1 MLKYL
6 KRKEEVFYALIW
18 MMVFLFPVV
27 TSTFHASDG
36 TNSPHQIP
44 WNEILHIWSFV
55 ATFFVCFTI
64 HDWFIAP
71 LLVFRNKRMLYL
83 ALIVVTLG
91 IFYGSSCV
99 LAPHRHRQKE
109 MERMDKMGFHDME
122 GREPGGERDAA
133 FMDNGHKPDF
143 RPEGDAHM
151 TQGNGNVP
159 PANAKTDDGKNHESF
174 KDSILKWNHGPHGPK
189 PPFPIFPKSGEFLSL
204 IIMILLFGLN
214 VGVKYFFKSDDANKH
229 ITELERNNLEQQ
241 LEYLKY
247 QINPHFFMNTLN
259 NIHALIDI
267 DPDQAKYT
275 VLVLSKMMRYLLY
288 DGERQYIPIRKEVD
302 FIRNYV
308 ELMSIR
314 YPKRVDISVDVDEDI
329 PNGAVPPL
337 LFITF
342 VENAFKHG
350 VSAASNSYI
359 HISVKTNEA
368 KDRVTLVCNNSKH
381 PGKKN
386 STSREGGVGLKNAM
400 RRLKLVYGE
409 NCKINVDET
418 DKAYNVTL
426 EVPTLKEKLL
436 AAQADDN
443 SNSSLKKNK
452 PTRHDKSTCH

>member
-18 MMVFLFPVV
+18 LMVFLFPVA

-44 WNEILHIWSFV
+44 WSEILHIWSFM

-83 ALIVVTLG
+83 GLIVVALG
-91 IFYGSSCV
+91 LFYGSSCV
-99 LAPHRHRQKE
+99 LEPHRHRQKE
-109 MERMDKMGFHDME
+109 MDKMGFREMDGH
-122 GREPGGERDAA
+122 EPGGEHDAE
-133 FMDNGHKPDF
+133 FGNHTPKPDF
-143 RPEGDAHM
+143 RPEGDGCMASGGAPSAVNAPSAVAKA
-151 TQGNGNVP
+151 GNGE
-159 PANAKTDDGKNHESF
+159 GRESF
-174 KDSILKWNHGPHGPK
+174 KDSIFKLNHGPYGPK
-189 PPFPIFPKSGEFLSL
+189 PPFPLFPKSGEFLSL
-204 IIMILLFGLN
+204 VIMILLFGLN

-314 YPKRVDISVDVDEDI
+314 YPKRVDISVDVDEDLS
-329 PNGAVPPL
+329 NGAVPPL

-381 PGKKN
+381 AAKK
-386 STSREGGVGLKNAM
+386 SATSREGGVGLKNAM

-409 NCKINVDET
+409 SCKLRVEET
-418 DKAYNVTL
+418 DNAYNVTL
-426 EVPTLKEKLL
+426 EVPTLEEKLL
-436 AAQADDN
+436 AVQADE
-443 SNSSLKKNK
+443 SSITPQTKNK
-452 PTRHDKSTCH
+452 ATRHD

>member
-44 WNEILHIWSFV
+44 WNEILHIWSFM

-91 IFYGSSCV
+91 IFYGSSCM
-99 LAPHRHRQKE
+99 LAPHRHRQNE
-109 MERMDKMGFHDME
+109 MEKMGFREME
-122 GREPGGERDAA
+122 GHEPGGEHDVE
-133 FMDNGHKPDF
+133 FMGDGHKPNF
-143 RPEGDAHM
+143 QPEGDGRIAS
-151 TQGNGNVP
+151 GNGNVH
-159 PANAKTDDGKNHESF
+159 PASATTGVEQNHESF

-189 PPFPIFPKSGEFLSL
+189 PPFPLFPKSGEFLSL

-314 YPKRVDISVDVDEDI
+314 YPKRVDISVEVDEEI

-350 VSAASNSYI
+350 VSATSNSYI

-368 KDRVTLVCNNSKH
+368 KDRVTLICNNSKH

-386 STSREGGVGLKNAM
+386 GTSREGGVGLKNAM

-409 NCKINVDET
+409 SCKLRVEET

-426 EVPTLKEKLL
+426 DVPTLKEKLL
-436 AAQADDN
+436 AAQVDDKPQTPQKQ
-443 SNSSLKKNK
+443 KKS
-452 PTRHDKSTCH
+452 TRHDKSTCH